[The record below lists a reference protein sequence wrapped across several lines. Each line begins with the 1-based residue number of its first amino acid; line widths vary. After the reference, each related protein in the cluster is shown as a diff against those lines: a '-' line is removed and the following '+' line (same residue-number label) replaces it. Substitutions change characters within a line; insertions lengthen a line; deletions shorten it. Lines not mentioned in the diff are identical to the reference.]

1 MPAHSCQSLYSTL
14 EYKTWMPAFIL
25 RTEGESV
32 PSSTLYDLKW
42 CKKHRRK
49 CTYRLTE
56 TTFSGSELQWN
67 AEKKM
72 TKPKSLTE
80 FTLWSSREF
89 LMHIDLCIPPCP
101 YTHRK
106 FSQSLMKQTCFRSMH
121 GRLYNGEWISLIP
134 GHRFLLH
141 ITPANH
147 RMEAVRIVSHSDED
161 HRHHRKEG
169 CWSTL
174 TVLPCPKLQTWQGYY
189 DHRHIAVYY
198 GGGRAVAGYNRNWS
212 FLTSSSS
219 FPLDNF

>member
-1 MPAHSCQSLYSTL
+1 
-14 EYKTWMPAFIL
+14 
-25 RTEGESV
+25 
-32 PSSTLYDLKW
+32 
-42 CKKHRRK
+42 
-49 CTYRLTE
+49 
-56 TTFSGSELQWN
+56 
-67 AEKKM
+67 M

-101 YTHRK
+101 YTHRT

-189 DHRHIAVYY
+189 DHRHIAVYSMEEE
-198 GGGRAVAGYNRNWS
+198 GLWQVTIAIEVSWPHQALS
-212 FLTSSSS
+212 HLTTFRTVWHCSMDKFSRQVRRR
-219 FPLDNF
+219 FYFTLPLRMVNGNHLYWLPKRSYWLLVLTDCILDSEKSVNIFTYTQIWF